1 LEVNCSLM
9 RSLTSI
15 ELEASVIQQ
24 SVQWWVAKENVAQF
38 QAQLKDCTDDIR
50 RPMIEWLLDQELA
63 KLSALPNVMPR
74 FSRIAAS
81 SPKRPRYHSNTLRPH
96 TSLNELTPTEFAAR
110 PSQGH
115 NQNKLSP

>member
-1 LEVNCSLM
+1 M

-81 SPKRPRYHSNTLRPH
+81 SPETSTLSLQH
-96 TSLNELTPTEFAAR
+96 TQTAHESQRAHTNGVCSTPQPGA
-110 PSQGH
+110 
-115 NQNKLSP
+115 